1 MNYDIICDILH
12 IKYECD
18 GTTYAIDKLI
28 NEWISHDMNLSVWII
43 KSWDKVSLLYAFLKK
58 NRIVLMQKNKGYI
71 GPNIYI

>member
-28 NEWISHDMNLSVWII
+28 NE
-43 KSWDKVSLLYAFLKK
+43 Y
-58 NRIVLMQKNKGYI
+58 LMI
-71 GPNIYI
+71 WT